1 MSLLTLGYQKSMALI
16 LAISPV
22 RLFTCSE
29 GSQFPSYKL
38 SYGERGP
45 QSKKQGCQWPAGR
58 GIEAHVSELGS
69 GSFPS

>member
-22 RLFTCSE
+22 LSFTRSE

-45 QSKKQGCQWPAGR
+45 QSKKQRDASGQQA
-58 GIEAHVSELGS
+58 EELR
-69 GSFPS
+69 PV